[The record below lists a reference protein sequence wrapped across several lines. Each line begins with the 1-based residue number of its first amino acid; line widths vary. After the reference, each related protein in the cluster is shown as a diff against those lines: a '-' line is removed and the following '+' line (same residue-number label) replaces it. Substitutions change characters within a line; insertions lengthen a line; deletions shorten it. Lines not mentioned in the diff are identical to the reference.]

1 MAARGGVEAWLR
13 AVRDLLLGFPIALFT
28 SAMLTDIAYLKTA
41 ELQWSNFS
49 AWLITGALVVGGF
62 ALLAALLDVLAA
74 KARGGDSR
82 RPLTCALALGL
93 AWALGLINA
102 FKHSQDGWS
111 SVGTLGMILSVLSAL
126 LALVAGA
133 VAYAPKEDIR

>member
-13 AVRDLLLGFPIALFT
+13 AVRNLLLGFPIALFT

-49 AWLITGALVVGGF
+49 AWLITGALVVGGL
-62 ALLAALLDVLAA
+62 ALLAALLEVPAA
-74 KARGGDSR
+74 VARGANGR
-82 RPLTCALALGL
+82 GALACALALAL
-93 AWALGLINA
+93 AWGLGLINA

-111 SVGTLGMILSVLSAL
+111 SVETFGMILSILSAL
-126 LALVAGA
+126 LALVAGLI
-133 VAYAPKEDIR
+133 AYAPEEDAR

>member
-1 MAARGGVEAWLR
+1 MTARGGVEAWLR

-49 AWLITGALVVGGF
+49 AWLITGALVAG
-62 ALLAALLDVLAA
+62 
-74 KARGGDSR
+74 
-82 RPLTCALALGL
+82 ALALIAALIEVPAAIARGANGRNAMTCAIALAL
-93 AWALGLINA
+93 AWGLGLVNA

-111 SVGTLGMILSVLSAL
+111 SVETFGMILSILSTL
-126 LALVAGA
+126 LAIVAGLL
-133 VAYAPKEDIR
+133 AYAPEEDAR